1 MNQTKIIQ
9 NEERFQVMTNSFA
22 AGPSKEGYYL
32 YYSADNV
39 NFTKWEERVPAGEN
53 LVVNGASQGMW
64 YYFKGNKTR
73 IKLTF

>member
-1 MNQTKIIQ
+1 MNQTKII
-9 NEERFQVMTNSFA
+9 NGEEHFQIMANSFA

-32 YYSADNV
+32 YYSSDDI

-53 LVVNGASQGMW
+53 LVVNGLSQGLW
-64 YYFKGNKTR
+64 FFLKGNKTR